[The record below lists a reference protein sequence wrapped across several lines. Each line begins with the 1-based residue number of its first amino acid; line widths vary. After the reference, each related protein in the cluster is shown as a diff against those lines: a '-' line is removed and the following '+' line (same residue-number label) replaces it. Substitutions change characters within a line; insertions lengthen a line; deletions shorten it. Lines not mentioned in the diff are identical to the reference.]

1 MIQCTEDEVLPGQD
15 QQIRICSNDWHVQTF
30 VCVRGGAERSDIHHG
45 WLKSVTAGRAVFDNK
60 RRAFS
65 AQQQKKVSD
74 SLHLLAQ
81 TFSETF
87 RAIAADPDGTIVVD
101 LQIPDLVFLYQTED
115 FFFQICKYFRLSE
128 IPEAAAVTCDNN
140 GICAR
145 QMPAIVILFIDTG
158 AARGNFKFKP
168 YAKLHSQLAQCA
180 RYRKQSMREFIR
192 IQRPVAVSAL
202 TQMWVGAFRPACVD
216 HDILDRRISC
226 QVRGSHPHWDFP
238 RTYTTHCR

>member
-145 QMPAIVILFIDTG
+145 QMPAIVILFIG
-158 AARGNFKFKP
+158 RSLRSSP
-168 YAKLHSQLAQCA
+168 ESP
-180 RYRKQSMREFIR
+180 S
-192 IQRPVAVSAL
+192 V
-202 TQMWVGAFRPACVD
+202 
-216 HDILDRRISC
+216 
-226 QVRGSHPHWDFP
+226 QVRVPLKFQVSSSSIYHNPAHLSSFS
-238 RTYTTHCR
+238 